1 MSLTN
6 SNDFPGLA
14 FSSGSATTAT
24 ITNMLSAGS
33 HIISVNDVYGGTY
46 RYFTKVASTNG
57 VDVSFIDMYDPA
69 NVEKAWKPNTRM
81 VWMETPS
88 MLILFYSLIN
98 PPRSH
103 SNSLLLNNII

>member
-1 MSLTN
+1 M
-6 SNDFPGLA
+6 LA
-14 FSSGSATTAT
+14 
-24 ITNMLSAGS
+24 AGS

-57 VDVSFIDMYDPA
+57 VDVSFVDMYDPV

-88 MLILFYSLIN
+88 T
-98 PPRSH
+98 
-103 SNSLLLNNII
+103 